1 MTGATSRVRLKAERS
16 DLLDHAVRVGL
27 VSYGIVHL
35 LLAWLAA
42 QLALGDR
49 SGQVSGNGA
58 LHQLA
63 ATALGRI
70 SLYVVAAGFVALVAW
85 QLFEALLGHRSED
98 EPKRTGKRVVSAGKA
113 VIYGALG
120 VAAVKTAVGSSG
132 GGSTDTVTA
141 RLMAQPFGAVLV
153 FGVGLVILGIG
164 LGLLYH
170 GWSEN
175 FLDDLGPRGRHGA
188 EGTAYVWFGTVG
200 YTSKGVA
207 LGIVAGLFLWAA
219 VTNDPD
225 KSGGLDQALLKV
237 LHQPY
242 GGALLGA
249 IAAGIACFGLFCFA
263 WARHLD
269 R

>member
-1 MTGATSRVRLKAERS
+1 MTRAADSIGRKAENS

-27 VSYGIVHL
+27 VSYGTVHL
-35 LLAWLAA
+35 LIAWLAA

-63 ATALGRI
+63 STSLGRI
-70 SLYVVAAGFVALVAW
+70 SLYVVAAGLAALVVW
-85 QLFEALLGHRSED
+85 QVFEALVGHRSTD
-98 EPKRTGKRVVSAGKA
+98 EPKRTGKRVISAGKA

-120 VAAVKTAVGSSG
+120 VGAVKTATGSSSG
-132 GGSTDTVTA
+132 SSTDTFTA

-153 FGVGLVILGIG
+153 GAVGLVIIGIALGM
-164 LGLLYH
+164 LYR
-170 GWSEN
+170 GWSET
-175 FLDDLGPRGRHGA
+175 FRRDIGA
-188 EGTAYVWFGTVG
+188 SGQIGADGSAYVMFAKVG
-200 YTSKGVA
+200 YTSKAVA
-207 LGIVAGLFLWAA
+207 LGIVAGLFLWAS

-249 IAAGIACFGLFCFA
+249 IATGIACFGLFCFA